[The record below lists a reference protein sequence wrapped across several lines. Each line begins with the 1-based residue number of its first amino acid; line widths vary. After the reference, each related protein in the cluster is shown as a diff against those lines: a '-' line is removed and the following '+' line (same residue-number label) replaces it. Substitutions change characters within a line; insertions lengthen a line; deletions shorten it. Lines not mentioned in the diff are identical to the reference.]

1 MQTEQKAATISGHDL
16 PKSFNLLLSIF
27 WLESNQQRLEIIM
40 KNRTKEGKKRTSA
53 YLKKFTVVV
62 FGDSR
67 VGKTSL
73 CKAFLGEQFKDDYVP
88 TIEDFYST
96 QIEYKERNY
105 QVDIIDTCGT
115 ETFPAM
121 RRVEINKADAIVLV
135 YSLDQLRSFE
145 WLEQIQEEIFQQR
158 GNNLPVMVVANKVD
172 VVLEANALN
181 ITTKEGRTINTR
193 NVAEKEW
200 GYSWV
205 MTSAKLALGIKEI
218 FDVLID
224 TFQTRRSQSLPA
236 KSSSSFLRRSPLLST
251 LRRKS
256 K

>member
-1 MQTEQKAATISGHDL
+1 
-16 PKSFNLLLSIF
+16 
-27 WLESNQQRLEIIM
+27 M
-40 KNRTKEGKKRTSA
+40 KNHTKEEKKAPPNKRTSA

-73 CKAFLGEQFKDDYVP
+73 CKAFLGEEFKDDYVP

-96 QIEYKERNY
+96 QIAHKERNY

-135 YSLDQLRSFE
+135 YSLDKPRSFE
-145 WLEQIQEEIFQQR
+145 WLERVQEEIFQQR
-158 GNNLPVMVVANKVD
+158 GNNLPVMVVANKAD

-200 GYSWV
+200 RYSWV

-224 TFQTRRSQSLPA
+224 TFQMRRSQSMPA

>member
-1 MQTEQKAATISGHDL
+1 
-16 PKSFNLLLSIF
+16 
-27 WLESNQQRLEIIM
+27 M
-40 KNRTKEGKKRTSA
+40 KNHAKEEKKTVPKKRTSA
-53 YLKKFTVVV
+53 YLKMFTVVV
-62 FGDSR
+62 FGDSW

-73 CKAFLGEQFKDDYVP
+73 CKAFLGEPFNDDYLP
-88 TIEDFYST
+88 TVEDFYST
-96 QIEYKERNY
+96 QIVHKEKNY

-121 RRVEINKADAIVLV
+121 RRMEINKADAILLV
-135 YSLDQLRSFE
+135 YSLDKPHSFE

-158 GNNLPVMVVANKVD
+158 GGNLPVMVVANKAD

-181 ITTKEGRTINTR
+181 VTTRDGKTINTR

-200 GYSWV
+200 GFLWT
-205 MTSAKLALGIKEI
+205 MTSAKMALGVHEI
-218 FDVLID
+218 FHGLID
-224 TFQTRRSQSLPA
+224 AFQLRRSQSLPA
-236 KSSSSFLRRSPLLST
+236 KQSLLSPRRSPLLST

>member
-1 MQTEQKAATISGHDL
+1 
-16 PKSFNLLLSIF
+16 
-27 WLESNQQRLEIIM
+27 M
-40 KNRTKEGKKRTSA
+40 KNHTKEEKKTGPKKRTSA
-53 YLKKFTVVV
+53 YLKMFTVVV
-62 FGDSR
+62 FGDSW

-73 CKAFLGEQFKDDYVP
+73 CKCFLGEPFSDQYEP

-96 QIEYKERNY
+96 QIVHKERNY

-121 RRVEINKADAIVLV
+121 RRVEINKADAVLLV
-135 YSLDQLRSFE
+135 YSLDKPHSFE
-145 WLEQIQEEIFQQR
+145 WLDQVQEEILQQR
-158 GNNLPVMVVANKVD
+158 GNNLPVMVVANKAD

-181 ITTKEGRTINTR
+181 ITTKEGKTINTR

-200 GYSWV
+200 GFLWT
-205 MTSAKLALGIKEI
+205 MTSAKMALGVHEI
-218 FDVLID
+218 FHELID
-224 TFQTRRSQSLPA
+224 AFQLRRTQSLPA
-236 KSSSSFLRRSPLLST
+236 KQNFLSPRRSPLLST